1 MIPQRVP
8 EERPSQQQHKRALSV
23 IRALIED
30 AEVRE
35 EDKAKDV
42 IVLHAIYNVAR
53 RR

>member
-8 EERPSQQQHKRALSV
+8 KERPSQQQHKRASGV
-23 IRALIED
+23 IRALVEN

-35 EDKAKDV
+35 EDKARDV
-42 IVLHAIYNVAR
+42 MDLHAIYNVAR